1 MIQAIVIDDELR
13 PRQLLIDLLQEN
25 CPNINVLAEADSAE
39 RGVQLIENLKP
50 DLIFLDVAM
59 PKASGFDLLKRK
71 PNNLAF
77 EVIFVTGFNDY
88 AIQAISFCAIGYV
101 TKPIKEEALVE
112 AVKNASQRIHEKRDH
127 KRNLQLLHN
136 LTNQGS
142 DDNIIGIPT
151 QEGLELI
158 AVKNIIRCESDRKH
172 TTVFIQNQ
180 DPLVSSYNIGKF
192 KTFLESYQFFS
203 VHKSHLINLRHVR
216 RYHREGLAYMSDNT
230 AVPVSKIRRKEFLEQ
245 INRF

>member
-13 PRQLLIDLLQEN
+13 PRRLLIDLLNEN
-25 CPNINVLAEADSAE
+25 CPEINVVADANSAD
-39 RGVQLIENLKP
+39 QAFNLIETYKP

-71 PNNLAF
+71 PNDLQF

-88 AIQAISFCAIGYV
+88 AIQAIGFCAIGYV
-101 TKPIKEEALVE
+101 TKPIKEEALVQ
-112 AVKNASQRIHEKRDH
+112 AVNNARKRIEEKRDY

-136 LTNQGS
+136 LNNQGS

-158 AVKNIIRCESDRKH
+158 AVRDIIRCESDRKH
-172 TTVFIQNQ
+172 TTVFIDRQ
-180 DPLVSSYNIGKF
+180 DALVSSYNIGKF
-192 KTFLESYQFFS
+192 RTFLEGYQFFS
-203 VHKSHLINLRHVR
+203 VHKSHLINLRHVK
-216 RYHREGLAYMSDNT
+216 RYHREGLAYMSDEV
-230 AVPVSKIRRKEFLEQ
+230 AIPVSKVRRKEFLEQ